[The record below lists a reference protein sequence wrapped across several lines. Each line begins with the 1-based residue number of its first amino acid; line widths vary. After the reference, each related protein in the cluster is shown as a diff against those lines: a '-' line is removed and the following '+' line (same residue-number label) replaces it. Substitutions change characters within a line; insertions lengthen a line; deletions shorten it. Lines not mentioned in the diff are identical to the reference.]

1 MYLTTKFVLFSG
13 LIAKGNKMNIK
24 VIKEEADEFKTRM
37 WFFIEESPWISV
49 NQEEALRECV
59 NELLDELDHLETI
72 WSKG

>member
-1 MYLTTKFVLFSG
+1 
-13 LIAKGNKMNIK
+13 MNIK